1 MVYPKE
7 VHVTTND
14 IDTKALLDQIYFAL
28 DAKAFGVFQDM
39 LDHPPVP
46 TRCLRRTLLAP
57 SPWDAPSTSG
67 SKAKQVL

>member
-1 MVYPKE
+1 M
-7 VHVTTND
+7 TTNEM
-14 IDTKALLDQIYFAL
+14 DTNALLDQIYFAL

-39 LDHPPVP
+39 LDDPPVP

-57 SPWDAPSTSG
+57 SPWVAPSASA